1 MIEVKAEKE
10 PTVGLSS
17 TPTLYKLNWQDDS
30 GEEAREYV
38 RCGAD
43 LLLNGLN
50 RNLDG
55 NAQCPVCGT
64 TTRILIVN
72 GKIDGLEPR
81 DAIVHVVELPT
92 KSGRIWIECES
103 THIFDK
109 KTCLEKWISEYKGKT
124 GLVDSVE
131 NYHKLLTQ
139 RRSKRATYAPLEK
152 KTSTREA
159 ETKGRI

>member
-1 MIEVKAEKE
+1 LIEIKAEKE

-50 RNLDG
+50 RSLDAE
-55 NAQCPVCGT
+55 AQCPVCGT
-64 TTRILIVN
+64 TTQLLIVDGN
-72 GKIDGLEPR
+72 IDGLEPR
-81 DAIVHVVELPT
+81 NAMIHVVELPT

-109 KTCLEKWISEYKGKT
+109 KACLEKWISDYKGKT

-131 NYHKLLTQ
+131 KL
-139 RRSKRATYAPLEK
+139 S
-152 KTSTREA
+152 
-159 ETKGRI
+159 